1 LGYINR
7 NILIKIKG
15 ILHQKPELIHVLKVA
30 FDIEREPT
38 KIERQ
43 SEILQKTANELLTLN
58 PT

>member
-1 LGYINR
+1 M
-7 NILIKIKG
+7 IKIKG